1 MENRKSKVHL
11 LLSGG
16 IDSAAC
22 LQYFQSMGA
31 MVSPLFVDYGQP
43 ARDAE
48 KKSAESISEFY
59 GVRLRTISV
68 LGASVP
74 NSGEILGRNSLLIS
88 TALLNMNPGVG
99 LISLGIHAGSPYFDC
114 GTLFVDL
121 WDKLLHGYTDGKVQL
136 SVPFLRWAKT
146 DIISFCS
153 DHNVPLSLTWS
164 CESGANLP
172 CGKCLS
178 CKDRESLNA
187 RP

>member
-1 MENRKSKVHL
+1 MENQKSKVHL

-16 IDSAAC
+16 VDSAAC
-22 LQYFQSMGA
+22 LQYFKSMGA
-31 MVSPLFVDYGQP
+31 AVCPLFVDYGQP
-43 ARDAE
+43 AREAE
-48 KKSAESISEFY
+48 RRSAESISEFY
-59 GVRLRTISV
+59 GVRLRDISV
-68 LGASVP
+68 RGVLIP

-88 TALLNMNPGVG
+88 AALLDMDPGVG

-114 GTLFVDL
+114 GTLFVQL
-121 WDKLLHGYTDGKVQL
+121 WDKLLFGYTDGKVQL
-136 SVPFLRWAKT
+136 SVPFLQWAKP
-146 DIISFCS
+146 DIVNFCA

-164 CESGANLP
+164 CESNANLP

>member
-1 MENRKSKVHL
+1 MENQRSKVHL

-22 LQYFQSMGA
+22 LQYFKSIGA
-31 MVSPLFVDYGQP
+31 TVCPLFLDYGQP

-48 KKSAESISEFY
+48 RKSAEAISEFF
-59 GVRLRTISV
+59 GVRLRAVNVRGV
-68 LGASVP
+68 LIPS
-74 NSGEILGRNSLLIS
+74 SGEILGRNSLLIS

-114 GTLFVDL
+114 GTVFVDL
-121 WDKLLHGYTDGKVQL
+121 WDKLLFGYTDGKVQL

-146 DIISFCS
+146 DIVSFCV

-164 CESGANLP
+164 CESSATSP
-172 CGKCLS
+172 CGTCLS